1 MSRRWLVGVALLVA
15 AQGAHAQDPL
25 AIPGVDAG
33 TIAQLR
39 QIVAATAERGL
50 PVDPI
55 VGEARFAA
63 LRRVAAPTLIDA
75 AKRVAERLEIA
86 RTALKPEPTPAD
98 IAAGAEALK
107 YGVPPDA
114 LTAIRAARDGRPV
127 AVPLGVLTQ
136 LVASH
141 VPVKRA
147 SAIVLD
153 LIRRGADAT
162 QLADLGNAVNTDIA
176 RGRRPEESLD
186 WQLQSLNALLAPP
199 GGAVGDVPSAAS
211 GRPKKP

>member
-1 MSRRWLVGVALLVA
+1 CAVDARRGQRIVERRGLHSAGTPHVRLRGRRLGVHPRSTRPEGEGSRARRRGLGRHRRKAVSRRWLVGVALLVA

-114 LTAIRAARDGRPV
+114 LTAI
-127 AVPLGVLTQ
+127 
-136 LVASH
+136 
-141 VPVKRA
+141 
-147 SAIVLD
+147 
-153 LIRRGADAT
+153 
-162 QLADLGNAVNTDIA
+162 
-176 RGRRPEESLD
+176 
-186 WQLQSLNALLAPP
+186 
-199 GGAVGDVPSAAS
+199 
-211 GRPKKP
+211 